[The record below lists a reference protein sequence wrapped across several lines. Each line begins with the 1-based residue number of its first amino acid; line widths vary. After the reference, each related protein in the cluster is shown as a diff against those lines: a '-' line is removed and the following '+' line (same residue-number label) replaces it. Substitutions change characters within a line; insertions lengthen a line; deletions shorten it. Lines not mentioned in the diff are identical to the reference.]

1 MTRQEDALTTTTTQE
16 IPTRTAVST
25 MRLIICDA
33 HSEPATVDLIA
44 GQRLVLGASPSSDI
58 AIDDPMVSQ
67 SHCAVR
73 HVGAFL
79 EVRDLGSKNGVYIQG
94 ARVPSALVTPGGG
107 FDLGGTRVDVA
118 QRSEDEAQ
126 RHGDSATAAPLPSL
140 IGASRP
146 MLRLSATV
154 RRIARLELPVSIRGE
169 SGTGKELVAHALHGL
184 SRRADRG
191 FVALNAATLTPELA
205 ESELFGHER
214 GAFTGAVRERRGA
227 FREAHQGT
235 LFLDEI
241 GALPQPVQAK
251 LLRVVEEGCVRRLG
265 GDGALPVDVRLL
277 VATCEPLD
285 EMVRLGTFRRDLF
298 ERIAVCVVDV
308 PPLRERPEDI
318 PSLANHLLETSL
330 VGAHTLT
337 PGALSLLRRQPWTG
351 NVRELRNVLVQAAV
365 CADGAPAIGAEHVA
379 HVLSARSALGR
390 RKATRRRRLSPS
402 EAAQIF
408 HQVGGN
414 ISAAARRAN
423 LPRTT
428 MRDLLRQ
435 VDA

>member
-1 MTRQEDALTTTTTQE
+1 MNTTTTQE
-16 IPTRTAVST
+16 IPTPAPVPT
-25 MRLIICDA
+25 MRLIVCNA
-33 HSEPATVDLIA
+33 QSKLATVDLSA
-44 GQRLVLGASPSSDI
+44 GQRLVLGAAPGADVP
-58 AIDDPMVSQ
+58 IDDPMVSQ

-94 ARVPSALVTPGGG
+94 ARVPSALVTPGCG
-107 FDLGGTRVDVA
+107 FDLGATRVDVA
-118 QRSEDEAQ
+118 MGP
-126 RHGDSATAAPLPSL
+126 GDQDGRATERASVAPLPSL
-140 IGASRP
+140 IGTSRA

-169 SGTGKELVAHALHGL
+169 SGTGKELVAHALHEL
-184 SRRADRG
+184 SDRAQHP

-227 FREAHQGT
+227 FREAHRGT

-241 GALPQPVQAK
+241 GALPRPVQAK
-251 LLRVVEEGCVRRLG
+251 LLRVVEEGCARRVG
-265 GDGALPVDVRLL
+265 GEGALPVDVRLL

-285 EMVRLGTFRRDLF
+285 QMVRLGTFRRDLF

-308 PPLRERPEDI
+308 PPLRDRPEDI
-318 PSLANHLLETSL
+318 PVLASHLLETSKI
-330 VGAHTLT
+330 GAHTLT
-337 PGALSLLRRQPWTG
+337 PGALSLLRRQRWTG

-365 CADGAPAIGAEHVA
+365 WAEGAPFVGAEHVA
-379 HVLSARSALGR
+379 EVLAARSARAGR
-390 RKATRRRRLSPS
+390 QPPRRRRLSPS

-408 HQVGGN
+408 HQVGDN

-423 LPRTT
+423 LPRST

-435 VDA
+435 VDAVPPSG